1 MTHLI
6 EKDDLQRIRFRSVPV
21 SSLIAPPISAE
32 KLHLM
37 GLETSSLTEPAQ
49 LSLTAIQVAT
59 MTQPILVV
67 RNGAHYEVVGNLRT
81 FALAKLL
88 PSDHK
93 VGVLELRGTLAGVN
107 HLARISAFLTT
118 SATALEA
125 QSANQQFLR
134 TWLLTSQEICKRISP
149 SLCSRSRLR
158 QLLRIRNNDQLNSL
172 TPIQSGF
179 AQLLDQSGG
188 ES

>member
-49 LSLTAIQVAT
+49 LSVTAIQVAT

-67 RNGAHYEVVGNLRT
+67 RNGAHNEVVGNLRT